1 MKQDQLYF
9 YDYKF
14 ECKMRKFSNSMVC
27 EVHSEELKFVEARCP
42 PRSFYIMKR
51 EELEEWFC
59 CLSRENRIIGNY
71 CDSSDSYT
79 CARYNCIKSQSH
91 LNGYFV
97 ARDWPWQPI
106 TWEIH
111 NKFFLQNKPFQFT
124 VHINC
129 AVRCNILLIRK
140 YCFVSCKIID
150 IRIPKGKKLTK
161 DDNLMLSKMVY

>member
-14 ECKMRKFSNSMVC
+14 ECKMRKFS
-27 EVHSEELKFVEARCP
+27 KARCP

-79 CARYNCIKSQSH
+79 CARYNCIKS
-91 LNGYFV
+91 
-97 ARDWPWQPI
+97 
-106 TWEIH
+106 
-111 NKFFLQNKPFQFT
+111 
-124 VHINC
+124 
-129 AVRCNILLIRK
+129 
-140 YCFVSCKIID
+140 
-150 IRIPKGKKLTK
+150 
-161 DDNLMLSKMVY
+161 